1 MSDVKNCNVW
11 VQNLD
16 DDLGDLIDKQT
27 TCISEAIRDIS
38 PVNTDYIEE
47 NLAEISGNLSEMNGH
62 LKNIAGFLDLISTRI
77 K

>member
-11 VQNLD
+11 VQNLEAD
-16 DDLGDLIDKQT
+16 VGVLLDKQT
-27 TCISEAIRDIS
+27 NAISEAIRDIS

-62 LKNIAGFLDLISTRI
+62 LKNIAGFLDLISTRM